1 MSKRKRKNMSE
12 ADADVYHQWGMI
24 ILTIYPF
31 PELHRLL
38 ACSGGD
44 VNTVRESMGSKKA
57 EDVGGER
64 ERRKKI
70 MNET

>member
-1 MSKRKRKNMSE
+1 MSKRREKKSGKNMSE

-38 ACSGGD
+38 ACSCWRCKHSASRD
-44 VNTVRESMGSKKA
+44 
-57 EDVGGER
+57 R
-64 ERRKKI
+64 ERKWPGK
-70 MNET
+70 NGEKEEKL